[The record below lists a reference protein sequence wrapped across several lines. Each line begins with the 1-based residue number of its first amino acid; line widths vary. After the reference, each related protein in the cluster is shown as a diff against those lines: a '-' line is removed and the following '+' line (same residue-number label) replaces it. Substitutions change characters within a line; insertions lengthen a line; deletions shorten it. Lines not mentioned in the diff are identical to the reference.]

1 MKKRI
6 LVLLSVMLCFMLG
19 ACSAKEES
27 TPVMPGDFSFFLR
40 WGVYGVSSYDSESGE
55 LLKSSAEPEREKY
68 CTTLH
73 RSEEQ
78 RQQAWEAISSL
89 DWEDYVTEDGT
100 YDPNPGLASS
110 PSLTMELIVEENGK
124 LHRILCPNV
133 AIASDSPHKDGQALL
148 TAVDVL
154 TDLLTSTP
162 EWQTLPDYTVLFD

>member
-1 MKKRI
+1 
-6 LVLLSVMLCFMLG
+6 
-19 ACSAKEES
+19 
-27 TPVMPGDFSFFLR
+27 MPGDFSFFLR

-68 CTTLH
+68 TTTL
-73 RSEEQ
+73 RLSEEQ

-133 AIASDSPHKDGQALL
+133 AIASESPHKDGQALL
-148 TAVDVL
+148 SAVDSL

-162 EWQTLPDYTVLFD
+162 EWQSLPDYTVLFD